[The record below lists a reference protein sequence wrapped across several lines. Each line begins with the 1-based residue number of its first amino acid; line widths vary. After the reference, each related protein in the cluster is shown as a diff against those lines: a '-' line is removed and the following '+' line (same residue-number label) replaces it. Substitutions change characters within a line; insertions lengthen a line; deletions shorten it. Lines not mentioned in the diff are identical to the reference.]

1 MFLLAL
7 PFHTASLHSQQSTCA
22 WTWSTVRLYML
33 NNISCVDKELL
44 PWNGTVWG
52 EHTQNCVHSDMKGV
66 EIPQPTPVELLC
78 IKFTLDCFDG
88 RCTRNIS
95 KVTSMHVSVFANI
108 YHRSTTDRNN
118 LALCTFC
125 KDESVLQH
133 KENFSPN
140 SNTELTKV
148 ICTVHGILSHRLL
161 VSCHPCFLFALGKNY
176 SHSIII
182 RSCNCFIRVE
192 KF

>member
-1 MFLLAL
+1 
-7 PFHTASLHSQQSTCA
+7 
-22 WTWSTVRLYML
+22 
-33 NNISCVDKELL
+33 
-44 PWNGTVWG
+44 
-52 EHTQNCVHSDMKGV
+52 MKGV

-95 KVTSMHVSVFANI
+95 RVTSMHVSVFANI

-182 RSCNCFIRVE
+182 RICNCFIRVE